1 MKNLNKV
8 NIMNNESLDN
18 KILDY
23 ISGNMQETA
32 LVTFET
38 VLKHD
43 VALKNEVK
51 EAQAAYLL
59 FASMD
64 SQDMPEPEQ
73 SMDDGFYQMLD
84 FEIKKRQ
91 QFWIHS
97 FKKMGLLLQPLKP
110 VLFGSAMLVVGIF
123 IGNFY
128 TSTHFKAITTNSENR
143 LLAEKNT
150 QMQELAVVSMLQLPS
165 VSKRLQAVSLVE
177 NINTVDNLVVKALF
191 NTLNNDSNINVR
203 LAVLYTLSQ
212 FSNTT
217 QVREGLVNAIIHQ
230 DSPMVQI
237 AIADLMLNLQESRA
251 IKPFKKLLESDA
263 LIKPARERITHTVNQ
278 LI

>member
-1 MKNLNKV
+1 MKNWKGV

-23 ISGNMQETA
+23 VSGKMQGTA
-32 LVTFET
+32 LVAFET
-38 VLKHD
+38 ELKNNA
-43 VALKNEVK
+43 ALKNEVK
-51 EAQAAYLL
+51 ETRAAYLL

-64 SQDMPEPEQ
+64 SQDIPEPEQ
-73 SMDDGFYQMLD
+73 SMDDNFYQMLD
-84 FEIKKRQ
+84 FKIKKRKR
-91 QFWIHS
+91 FWVPS
-97 FKKMGLLLQPLKP
+97 FKKMGLLMQPLKP
-110 VLFGSAMLVVGIF
+110 VLFGAAMLVTGIF

-128 TSTHFKAITTNSENR
+128 TSVHFKTITTNSENR
-143 LLAEKNT
+143 LLTEKNT
-150 QMQELAVVSMLQLPS
+150 QMQGLAVVAMLQLPS

-177 NINTVDNLVVKALF
+177 NSNTVDNIVVKALF

-212 FSNTT
+212 FSNTA

-237 AIADLMLNLQESRA
+237 AIADLMLKLQESRA
-251 IKPFKKLLESDA
+251 IKPFKELLDSDA